1 MLTEKNMHTAENI
14 GKERRKLRNPF
25 AGRRRR
31 DCRRGSYIVEAA
43 ITLPVLLIAMIV
55 LSSIVLYY
63 SCIEDAA
70 FITATEFRKGSIE
83 AAVSEGQPLI
93 PPEVAERTRDNHPIL
108 DSHRILDYGFRK
120 NRNGLNE
127 LIYLNLE
134 LDMKTRNPL
143 GILSQSRYDSALMT
157 RAYVGQIRNCKAMTE
172 AEFRN
177 ELSDGVFIFPQDGE
191 KYHNK
196 NCTFVRSETKAVAL
210 TESVKR
216 KYAGCRICRSK
227 EAASGTRVYVF
238 PEYGSRYHLSGCR
251 VLERRCIEIE
261 KDVAKER
268 KYTPCSKCGG

>member
-1 MLTEKNMHTAENI
+1 MHTAENI
-14 GKERRKLRNPF
+14 GKERRKSRNPF
-25 AGRRRR
+25 TGRRRG
-31 DCRRGSYIVEAA
+31 DCRRGSYVVEAA

-83 AAVSEGQPLI
+83 AVVSEGQPLI
-93 PPEVAERTRDNHPIL
+93 PLEVAERTRDNHPIL
-108 DSHRILDYGFRK
+108 DSHRILEYGFRK

-157 RAYVGQIRNCKAMTE
+157 RAYVGQVRNCKAMTE

-177 ELSDGVFIFPQDGE
+177 ELADGVFIFPQDGE

-216 KYAGCRICRSK
+216 KYTGCRVCRSK

-238 PEYGSRYHLSGCR
+238 PEYGSRYHLPGCR

>member
-1 MLTEKNMHTAENI
+1 MHTAENI
-14 GKERRKLRNPF
+14 GKGRRNLRNPF

-93 PPEVAERTRDNHPIL
+93 PLEVAERTRDNHPIL

-120 NRNGLNE
+120 DRNGLNE

-134 LDMKTRNPL
+134 LNMKTRNPL

-157 RAYVGQIRNCKAMTE
+157 RAYVGQVRNCKAMTE

-177 ELSDGVFIFPQDGE
+177 ELADGVFIFPQDGE

-196 NCTFVRSETKAVAL
+196 NCTFVRSETKAMAL

-216 KYAGCRICRSK
+216 KYTGCRVCRSK

>member
-14 GKERRKLRNPF
+14 GKERRKSRNPF
-25 AGRRRR
+25 TGRRRG
-31 DCRRGSYIVEAA
+31 DCRRGSYVVEAA

-83 AAVSEGQPLI
+83 AVVSEGQPLI
-93 PPEVAERTRDNHPIL
+93 PLEVAERTRDNHPIL
-108 DSHRILDYGFRK
+108 DSHRILEYGFRK

-157 RAYVGQIRNCKAMTE
+157 RAYVGQVRNCKAMTE

-177 ELSDGVFIFPQDGE
+177 ELADGVFIFPQDGE

-216 KYAGCRICRSK
+216 KSTG
-227 EAASGTRVYVF
+227 
-238 PEYGSRYHLSGCR
+238 
-251 VLERRCIEIE
+251 
-261 KDVAKER
+261 
-268 KYTPCSKCGG
+268 

>member
-1 MLTEKNMHTAENI
+1 M
-14 GKERRKLRNPF
+14 
-25 AGRRRR
+25 
-31 DCRRGSYIVEAA
+31 EAA

-83 AAVSEGQPLI
+83 AVVSEGQPLI
-93 PPEVAERTRDNHPIL
+93 PLEVAERTRDNHPIL
-108 DSHRILDYGFRK
+108 DSHRILEYGFRK

-157 RAYVGQIRNCKAMTE
+157 RAYVGQVRNCKAMTE

-177 ELSDGVFIFPQDGE
+177 ELADGVFIFPQDGE

-216 KYAGCRICRSK
+216 KYTGCRVCRSK

>member
-1 MLTEKNMHTAENI
+1 M
-14 GKERRKLRNPF
+14 
-25 AGRRRR
+25 
-31 DCRRGSYIVEAA
+31 
-43 ITLPVLLIAMIV
+43 
-55 LSSIVLYY
+55 
-63 SCIEDAA
+63 
-70 FITATEFRKGSIE
+70 
-83 AAVSEGQPLI
+83 
-93 PPEVAERTRDNHPIL
+93 
-108 DSHRILDYGFRK
+108 
-120 NRNGLNE
+120 NE

-157 RAYVGQIRNCKAMTE
+157 RAYVGQVRNCKAMTE

-177 ELSDGVFIFPQDGE
+177 ELADGVFIFPQDGE

-216 KYAGCRICRSK
+216 KYTGCRVCRSK